1 MRRASSTRSP
11 ITSGRRS
18 SPPEGTGRAELN
30 VTSANLATN
39 RDSATPISGTVQPSG
54 SVLFSPTGVK
64 VLIEGAYSDT
74 AGGTCPAGGSCDIVV
89 DDLISGAYVAVP
101 IGLDS

>member
-1 MRRASSTRSP
+1 VKES
-11 ITSGRRS
+11 
-18 SPPEGTGRAELN
+18 GRAELN

-39 RDSATPISGTVQPSG
+39 CDSATQISGTVQPSG

-64 VLIEGAYSDT
+64 VLIGGAYTDT

-89 DDLISGAYVAVP
+89 DDSTSGAYVAVP
-101 IGLDS
+101 IGLAS